1 MVTRGY
7 SWLLVV
13 TGYLGHAVSHCLL
26 QEPKLQNT
34 SGMVEFLSV
43 AAVESAHENEIYFPA
58 QSAIISVSLSSMAPL
73 LTKITSFFPVAE
85 IGVSLSKTMSFAE
98 CDFGDGKCTN
108 CPSSN
113 NNKSFVNGPK
123 LDDNNHFEK

>member
-1 MVTRGY
+1 MSGY

-13 TGYLGHAVSHCLL
+13 TGYLSDAVSHCLL

-58 QSAIISVSLSSMAPL
+58 HSHHLSLFVINGSTL
-73 LTKITSFFPVAE
+73 DENYFI
-85 IGVSLSKTMSFAE
+85 LSCGE
-98 CDFGDGKCTN
+98 N
-108 CPSSN
+108 WRL
-113 NNKSFVNGPK
+113 FVENYV
-123 LDDNNHFEK
+123 LCIV